1 MPKTRGLTA
10 AQREDIRMKEWQ
22 ARSSRIVR
30 AMMAVYEKTQADIA
44 AVIKK
49 TRVAVSERLHGRTA
63 WTASE
68 LVLVADYFHADDL
81 TRSALLGGKE
91 KCRWEA

>member
-10 AQREDIRMKEWQ
+10 AQREAKRMKEWQ
-22 ARSSRIVR
+22 TRAIRIIR
-30 AMMAVYEKTQADIA
+30 TMMAVYNKTQSDVA
-44 AVIKK
+44 AVINR
-49 TRVAVSERLHGRTA
+49 TRVAVSERLNGRTA
-63 WTASE
+63 WSASE
-68 LVLVADYFHADDL
+68 LVLVADYFHADDQ